1 MYLKFFNELKKD
13 YKLSESFDNNM
24 FLGLLIDRTKDG
36 GTGSFGPRGPGKK
49 GDPRS
54 QKVAKLYD
62 ARKVAGWKRHEWKPV
77 GLVRGLLI
85 PSRVGAKPPS

>member
-1 MYLKFFNELKKD
+1 MALEGQVRRATHDL
-13 YKLSESFDNNM
+13 
-24 FLGLLIDRTKDG
+24 R
-36 GTGSFGPRGPGKK
+36 
-49 GDPRS
+49 

-85 PSRVGAKPPS
+85 PPRVGAKPPS